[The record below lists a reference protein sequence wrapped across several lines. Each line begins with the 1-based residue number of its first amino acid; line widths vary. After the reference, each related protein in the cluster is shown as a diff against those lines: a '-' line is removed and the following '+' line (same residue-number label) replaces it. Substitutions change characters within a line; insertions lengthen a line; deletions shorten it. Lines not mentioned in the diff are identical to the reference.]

1 MAPDQASAHFLTPV
15 DLIPQYQGK
24 EPDMGKHEAEEVTLR
39 VADRCDAKECGA
51 QAYIRAILFSGLEL
65 LFCAHPGTQHKEAIA
80 DHLLWWQDETFRLT
94 EKSG

>member
-1 MAPDQASAHFLTPV
+1 
-15 DLIPQYQGK
+15 
-24 EPDMGKHEAEEVTLR
+24 MGKHEAEEVTLR

-65 LFCAHPGTQHKEAIA
+65 LFCAHHGNQHKEAIA